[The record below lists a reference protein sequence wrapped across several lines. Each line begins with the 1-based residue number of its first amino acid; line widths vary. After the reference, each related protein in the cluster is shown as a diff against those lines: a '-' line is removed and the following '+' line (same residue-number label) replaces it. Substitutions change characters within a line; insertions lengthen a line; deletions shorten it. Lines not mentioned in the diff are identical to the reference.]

1 MQLNLKIKKGKGQM
15 VSFHNKWIISL
26 LFLLL
31 TSCASIG
38 PRQISLDRNRYNDVI
53 QDTNLQQLLKNI
65 VHLRYLEP
73 VAFTKVTNVTSSY
86 SLNPSA
92 SVNGNFTYVSSFPEA
107 RSRTYSVSPTS
118 SLSYQDSPT
127 ISYVP
132 VENAE
137 FINSLMS
144 PISLQELAILYTGGV
159 GGTEF
164 LRKLTYQS
172 MNELDNA
179 SAASNTYAI
188 KAPRFEKFYHL
199 LALFRKLE
207 HENGYDVLP
216 IQIKGSYTTVIR
228 FWKPYDKSPE
238 AMEIKKMLHVSP
250 NAKYIF
256 YTQDF
261 DQAQTKDT
269 ILIRTRSVV
278 GIMSFLAHGVQ
289 VPIKEE
295 LKGYFPVAR
304 YPDGRPFN
312 WSILLNSLFHVYY
325 SDLKPDNAFVSV
337 KLHGH
342 WFYILRN
349 DLQSKASFLLVN
361 RLITLAA
368 GQSNLGSQGPALTIP
383 VGGSR

>member
-1 MQLNLKIKKGKGQM
+1 MA
-15 VSFHNKWIISL
+15 SFHSKSKWIISL
-26 LFLLL
+26 FFLLL
-31 TSCASIG
+31 TGCASIG
-38 PRQISLDRNRYNDVI
+38 PKQISLDRNRYNDVI
-53 QDTNLQQLLKNI
+53 QETNLQQLLKNI

-86 SLNPSA
+86 NLNPQVST
-92 SVNGNFTYVSSFPEA
+92 NGTFSYTSSFPTA
-107 RSRTYSVSPTS
+107 RTRFYSINPST
-118 SLSYQDSPT
+118 SLSYSDTPT

-132 VENAE
+132 VENAD
-137 FINSLMS
+137 FITSLMQ
-144 PISLQELAILYTGGV
+144 PISLNELAVLYTGGV

-172 MNELDNA
+172 INDIDNA
-179 SAASNTYAI
+179 SDASNTYAI
-188 KAPRFEKFYHL
+188 KAPRFEKFYHM

-207 HENGYDVLP
+207 HVNGYSVLP
-216 IQIKGSYTTVIR
+216 IQLKGKYTTLIR
-228 FWKPYDKSPE
+228 FWEPYDQSPE
-238 AMEIKKMLHVSP
+238 AKEIKAMLHVSP
-250 NAKYIF
+250 NAKFIY
-256 YTQDF
+256 YTEDF
-261 DQAQTKDT
+261 AQIHTKDT
-269 ILIRTRSVV
+269 VLIRTRSVV

-304 YPDGRPFN
+304 YPDGRVFD
-312 WSILLNSLFHVYY
+312 WSILLDSLFHVYY
-325 SDLKPDNAFVSV
+325 SDLKPDNAFVSI

-368 GQSNLGSQGPALTIP
+368 GQQNLASQGPALTIP
-383 VGGSR
+383 VAGPSGR